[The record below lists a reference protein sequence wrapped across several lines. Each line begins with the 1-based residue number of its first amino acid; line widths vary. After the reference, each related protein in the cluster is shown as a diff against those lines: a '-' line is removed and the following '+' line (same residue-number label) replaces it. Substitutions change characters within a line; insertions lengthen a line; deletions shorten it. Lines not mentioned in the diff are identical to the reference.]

1 MDGLGIE
8 ASWSN
13 SFLSDPKE
21 KHVFSLKKTLLLSEE
36 PLSVEMV
43 CQIRLK
49 SSQSF

>member
-8 ASWSN
+8 ASWIN

-21 KHVFSLKKTLLLSEE
+21 KKCGFFPKTLLRFEE

-43 CQIRLK
+43 CQILFKR
-49 SSQSF
+49 SQSF